1 MEIAFKRDFRPFLI
15 GFVFQ
20 SLVTKLWMSRFSE
33 LINLFPYDLIGKTGM
48 DFFRNKKAEILNQLD
63 SENVDYSIQRHR
75 FLDFTLSFQYCS

>member
-1 MEIAFKRDFRPFLI
+1 
-15 GFVFQ
+15 
-20 SLVTKLWMSRFSE
+20 MSRFSE